1 MNDFFREIPK
11 KELQLGQNQEMFMEI
26 DGKWLVIIEVE
37 VILLICNWWI
47 IKKAIVTYCR
57 KNVSR

>member
-37 VILLICNWWI
+37 VILLIRI
-47 IKKAIVTYCR
+47 DL
-57 KNVSR
+57 